1 MIVDI
6 HVIELVE
13 EVCPTCY
20 KFLQSIYDKKKMKNV
35 KQIVAKDSTSDNH
48 SDDAKYC
55 KSLYHKKLTD
65 GFKSSF
71 R

>member
-1 MIVDI
+1 
-6 HVIELVE
+6 LVEE

-35 KQIVAKDSTSDNH
+35 RQIVAKDSMSDNN
-48 SDDAKYC
+48 DNDNTKFC